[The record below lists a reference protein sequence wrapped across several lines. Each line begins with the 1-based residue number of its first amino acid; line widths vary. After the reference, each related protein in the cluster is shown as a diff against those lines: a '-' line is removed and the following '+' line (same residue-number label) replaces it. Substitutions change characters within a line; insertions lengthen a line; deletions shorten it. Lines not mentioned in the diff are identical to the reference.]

1 MICLIALYFLL
12 MYWSAI
18 SLFSYTRKIS
28 LFKTVVEAFKYV
40 IFKKV
45 SIYLNNVLRFS
56 VETLFEL
63 SVYIFFLE
71 SYPLNFWLDEL
82 KEISSDV
89 VALRRTL
96 QLLVNNLHVTTYV
109 KTSKKFH

>member
-1 MICLIALYFLL
+1 MIWLITLYFLL
-12 MYWSAI
+12 MYWFGI
-18 SLFSYTRKIS
+18 SLFSDTRKIS
-28 LFKTVVEAFKYV
+28 LFKTVVEDFKYV

-45 SIYLNNVLRFS
+45 SIYLNNVLRFL
-56 VETLFEL
+56 VKILFEL

-71 SYPLNFWLDEL
+71 SSSLNFWLDEL

-96 QLLVNNLHVTTYV
+96 QLLVNNLHVATYV